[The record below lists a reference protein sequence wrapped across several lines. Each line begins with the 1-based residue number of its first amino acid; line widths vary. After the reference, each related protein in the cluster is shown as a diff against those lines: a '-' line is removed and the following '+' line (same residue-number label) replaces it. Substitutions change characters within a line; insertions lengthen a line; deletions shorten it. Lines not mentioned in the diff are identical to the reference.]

1 MKIYLYNTEGFYI
14 REIETDLVAMYP
26 NSTQEAPDME
36 KVESSN
42 WEVRFSP
49 QSKQWVYT
57 SLVTEEQS
65 KSEVEELEE
74 QLLQMKARE
83 QLQKEQENYHK
94 ALALQLLPYILD
106 VLVEDIELLTKLK
119 KALDAN
125 QSV

>member
-14 REIETDLVAMYP
+14 REVETDLVAMYP

-36 KVESSN
+36 KVESPN

-74 QLLQMKARE
+74 KLLQMKARE